1 MRDWFSAIFA
11 FIGTTS
17 VTDLEWAGVDA
28 TDITTQVYNQS
39 AYNEMDKI
47 LAARESVSTMRDRLV
62 GVFKAKGTDVT
73 ANSQAKTNIF
83 IGGSL

>member
-1 MRDWFSAIFA
+1 MREWFSAVFA

-17 VTDLEWAGVDA
+17 VTDAEWLGVNA

-47 LAARESVSTMRDRLV
+47 LASRDSVSTMRERLV

-73 ANSQAKTNIF
+73 ATSTAKTNIYL
-83 IGGSL
+83 GDAL